1 MAALDSFFNRFITRL
16 LFAWNKDLRDRLV
29 GDELV
34 VISGEMISDAS
45 SDIDSS
51 SSSDSDIDCSDI
63 DSDDVDNGLSQAV
76 LQVGDWIWK
85 RLPVFIT
92 SGEKLL

>member
-1 MAALDSFFNRFITRL
+1 M
-16 LFAWNKDLRDRLV
+16 V

-76 LQVGDWIWK
+76 LQVGD
-85 RLPVFIT
+85 
-92 SGEKLL
+92 